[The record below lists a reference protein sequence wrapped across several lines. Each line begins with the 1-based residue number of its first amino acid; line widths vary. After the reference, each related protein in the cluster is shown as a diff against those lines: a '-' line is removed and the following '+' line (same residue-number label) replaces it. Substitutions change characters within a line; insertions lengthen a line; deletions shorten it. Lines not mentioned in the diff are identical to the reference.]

1 MYYKAFSLN
10 GAWEM
15 NYREKLYE
23 GTESPWTVGC
33 IIEDAVP
40 GYWEDMTEVFGMT
53 PFYNRLKI
61 NPNFGIQKYPISGAV
76 PHMALPNI
84 VGNFLYRKTFVWEQE
99 TGDTVLYMEGVQ
111 NAVRVWVND
120 VYLGQHE
127 GYSTPFEI
135 KIPQE
140 VLGQGEN
147 TIVLSVSNFPLI
159 GYSGEEIFGL
169 TSNKAACEYTGG
181 ITGNV
186 ELRLYQSA
194 LRDISVMTSA
204 DCKTMSVS
212 LELEEAGDGLSCSEQ
227 KAPIYQW
234 RVYDGG
240 KLLKSGTAD
249 GDFVF
254 DTEKMICWS
263 PENPKLYT
271 LEVSDDGNSLI
282 REFGVRRLTVEGEQF
297 RLNGTPYY
305 LRGICEHCYYP
316 DTVHPPHDLS
326 FYRKVIKKLKSLG
339 FNFIRFHTYIPHEE
353 YMQAADE
360 LGMLLHVESP
370 NYTTLQEWKEIVGFC
385 RRHTSVVIYCC
396 GNELYM
402 DDAFIEHL
410 HQCADE
416 VHTRT
421 DSLFSPMSALR
432 GFEYHLEHE
441 KEGDVVQEPFAHNPR
456 HFKMAEEFCDMYSS
470 YALSHFSYISMDA
483 DPAKVSEWGSVYRKP
498 RVSHEICIDGTYT
511 DLSLKKRYE
520 NSLIGKT
527 DMFDSIERHLTK
539 KGLIEKA
546 PLYFRNSCEWQR
558 RVRKHCF
565 ESVRLCENM
574 AGYDFLGPIDTH
586 WHTFGYDVGMMNE
599 FYELKPGESVRNV
612 LMYNSATVLLQDLNT
627 ELNFYGGSILKCGI
641 YVSHYGEEALQDA
654 SLQIR
659 LSSDGKVFERRSA
672 LLPKVGNGKLT
683 RIYDL
688 QLDLPK
694 VDKPEALKL
703 YVSLDGGDTFA
714 ENEWELYVFPETA
727 LDTVS
732 EKDTDIECLSE
743 NISNANVQKDSLLIS
758 NGMSSDELILALKD
772 GKDVVLLGA
781 EPFVTT
787 PTSYRISLAGRTSGD
802 LATVIYEHPILRD
815 LPHEGFCG
823 WQFKSLLTKGEAVCF
838 EAEQVPFEPIIEIV
852 STHKCVIK
860 KAALFEYK
868 ALNGRLLVCSFRFAE
883 EDPAAAWLK
892 AQILSYVQGEAF
904 APKHTLDERQLKALI
919 NSKVVKT
926 AANTNFAADP
936 NDQRRKK
943 SV

>member
-15 NYREKLYE
+15 NYREELYE
-23 GTESPWTVGC
+23 GTENPWTVGYS
-33 IIEDAVP
+33 IEDAVP
-40 GYWEDMTEVFGMT
+40 GYWEDMIEAFGT
-53 PFYNRLKI
+53 APFYPDLKI
-61 NPNFGIQKYPISGAV
+61 NPFFGFQKYPASV
-76 PHMALPNI
+76 RMPHMALPNI
-84 VGNFLYRKTFVWEQE
+84 MGNFFYRKTFVWKRRP
-99 TGDTVLYMEGVQ
+99 GDTVLYIDGVQ
-111 NAVRVWVND
+111 NAVRVWLND
-120 VYLGQHE
+120 VYLGLHE
-127 GYSTPFEI
+127 GYSTPFEM
-135 KIPQE
+135 KIPQA
-140 VLGQGEN
+140 VLCQGEN
-147 TIVLSVSNFPLI
+147 TLVLSVSNFRL
-159 GYSGEEIFGL
+159 SGCSCLGGQIFGL
-169 TSNKAACEYTGG
+169 SSNKGVTKYTGG
-181 ITGNV
+181 ITGSV
-186 ELRLYQSA
+186 ELRVYRSA
-194 LRDISVMTSA
+194 LRDVSVMTSA
-204 DCKTMSVS
+204 DCKTVSVNM
-212 LELEEAGDGLSCSEQ
+212 ELEETGDGLSCSEQ

-234 RVYDGG
+234 RIYDGG
-240 KLLKSGTAD
+240 KLLKSGTTD

-254 DTEKMICWS
+254 DTDGMICWS

-271 LEVSDDGNSLI
+271 LEVCDGASCLC
-282 REFGVRRLTVEGEQF
+282 RKFGVRRLTIEGEQF

-316 DTVHPPHDLS
+316 DTVHPPHDLT

-339 FNFIRFHTYIPHEE
+339 FNFIRFHTYIPYEE

-370 NYTTLQEWKEIVGFC
+370 NRTTLQQWKEIVGFC

-402 DDAFIEHL
+402 GDDFIEHL

-432 GFEYHLEHE
+432 GFEYHLENE
-441 KEGDVVQEPFAHNPR
+441 KEGDVVQEPFAHNSR
-456 HFKMAEEFCDMYSS
+456 HFKMTEAFCDMYSS
-470 YALSHFSYISMDA
+470 FALGHFSYASMDA
-483 DPAKVSEWGSVYRKP
+483 DPAKISSWNSVYRKP
-498 RVSHEICIDGTYT
+498 RVSHEICIDGTYA
-511 DLSLKKRYE
+511 DLSLKNRYG

-539 KGLIEKA
+539 KGVIEKA

-574 AGYDFLGPIDTH
+574 AGYDFLGPIDSH
-586 WHTFGYDVGMMNE
+586 WTYFGFDVGMMNE

-627 ELNFYGGSILKCGI
+627 ERNFYGGSILKCGI
-641 YVSHYGEEALQDA
+641 YVSHYGAEVLQDA

-659 LSSDGKVFERRSA
+659 LNLDGKVIERRSA
-672 LLPKVGNGKLT
+672 LLPKVENGKLA

-688 QLDLPK
+688 QLTLPK

-714 ENEWELYVFPETA
+714 ENEWELYVFPQVQESA
-727 LDTVS
+727 
-732 EKDTDIECLSE
+732 E
-743 NISNANVQKDSLLIS
+743 QKDQLIIS
-758 NGMSSDELILALKD
+758 TGMSETELIETLKQ
-772 GKDVVLLGA
+772 GKDVVLFGA
-781 EPFVTT
+781 EPFKTK
-787 PTSYRISLAGRTSGD
+787 PTSFRIGLAGRTFGD
-802 LATVIYEHPILRD
+802 LATVIYEHPILKD

-823 WQFKSLLTKGEAVCF
+823 WQFKSLLTEGEAVCF
-838 EAEQVPFEPIIEIV
+838 EAEQVPFEPIIEVV

-892 AQILSYVQGEAF
+892 AQILSYVKGENF
-904 APKHTLDERQLKALI
+904 TPKYILDENQLQALI
-919 NSKVVKT
+919 NTKVVQNSV
-926 AANTNFAADP
+926 NTNFAADP
-936 NDQRRKK
+936 NDK
-943 SV
+943 